1 MFLFVI
7 LSVGR
12 ESLVLIVMDAETT
25 RTTMSTERT
34 TNMMGPAVTERM
46 AGMAV
51 TAGIIRRVG
60 DMPKKIT
67 VSLSELG
74 ASTSYPPGAVP
85 RKPDNLL
92 KG

>member
-12 ESLVLIVMDAETT
+12 DSLVLIVMTAERTKTT
-25 RTTMSTERT
+25 VSTERT
-34 TNMMGPAVTERM
+34 ATMMGPAVTERM
-46 AGMAV
+46 SDMAV

-67 VSLSELG
+67 VNLSELG
-74 ASTSYPPGAVP
+74 VRTSYPPGAVP
-85 RKPDNLL
+85 RKPDN
-92 KG
+92 